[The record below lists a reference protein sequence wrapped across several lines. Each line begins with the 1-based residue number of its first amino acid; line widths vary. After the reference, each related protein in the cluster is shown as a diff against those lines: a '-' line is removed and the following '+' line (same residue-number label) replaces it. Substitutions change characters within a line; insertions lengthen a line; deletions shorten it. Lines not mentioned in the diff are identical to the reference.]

1 MARCRFT
8 LNNCIA
14 GYHGI
19 AESVYWERRRG
30 MVVMAVLLV
39 LSLVQAFVAMGGTNG
54 FGTYGT
60 DRMAAARSLYDHT
73 VGALWC
79 CIVAAQAHLLCTG
92 HFCPSTRGLGI
103 VGYWSAM
110 IAIESIVWLGVA
122 AWGGYTFFKL
132 LQVRAFVQR
141 GYHDRLCR
149 LAHICPMQPNMYTV
163 LTLRPSAME
172 MPHTPPHTCEV

>member
-8 LNNCIA
+8 LNTCIA

-73 VGALWC
+73 VGRVVLVC
-79 CIVAAQAHLLCTG
+79 GRPGSPFVHGPFL
-92 HFCPSTRGLGI
+92 PSTRGLGI

-132 LQVRAFVQR
+132 LQVRACDADTI
-141 GYHDRLCR
+141 GCAGSLTSALCKHQHVHSTD
-149 LAHICPMQPNMYTV
+149 AATICHG
-163 LTLRPSAME
+163 AA
-172 MPHTPPHTCEV
+172 TPPHACEV